1 MAWTNYRST
10 VERFSHIDAEFVK
23 ATSNLSPEGGTAELV
38 VRFYPWWEHPLYM
51 AARDRDDNWG
61 FSSYDR
67 GKRDVTVRAIAPWVV
82 RLSPRREI
90 VDWRFEEQHPLLWD
104 LADRSTVYA
113 NAPFDRHALI
123 DGLMALELSNV
134 SEHDLISHLGIPPTG
149 TAPLGITLP
158 AQLHDA
164 VLTVFRQLGVP
175 VLSAGSPRSSASGVV
190 FLIDAD
196 DYIIARDFEVDV
208 PEFVHEAEWFQPD
221 APGNTG

>member
-1 MAWTNYRST
+1 MAWTHYRLT
-10 VERFSHIDAEFVK
+10 VERFSHIDADFVK

-38 VRFYPWWEHPLYM
+38 VRFYPWWEHPLYI
-51 AARDRDDNWG
+51 AAQDRGDNWG
-61 FSSYDR
+61 FSSYEG

-82 RLSPRREI
+82 RLSPRRQI

-104 LADRSTVYA
+104 LAERSTVYA
-113 NAPFDRHALI
+113 NAPFDRQALI
-123 DGLMALELSNV
+123 GGLMALDLPNV
-134 SEHDLISHLGIPPTG
+134 SEPDLIGHLDIPPTG

-158 AQLHDA
+158 APLHDP

-190 FLIDAD
+190 FLIDHD

-208 PEFVHEAEWFQPD
+208 PEFVHEAEWFQPG
-221 APGNTG
+221 APGHAG